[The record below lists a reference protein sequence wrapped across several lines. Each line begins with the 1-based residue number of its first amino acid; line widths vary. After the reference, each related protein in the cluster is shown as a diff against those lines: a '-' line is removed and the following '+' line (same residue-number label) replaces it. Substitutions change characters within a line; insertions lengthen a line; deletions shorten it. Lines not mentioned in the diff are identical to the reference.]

1 MNSSLAIVWRFFS
14 AGLVRCLKSSDEF
27 PCREAAARQ
36 VRAQSRKGASL
47 LMIGAEGSRDRH
59 DERQRLPA
67 ASDRQKRIADLAHV
81 AADEL
86 HLVLE
91 RRNAGAQFADV
102 VIECERL
109 RLDQRASVL

>member
-1 MNSSLAIVWRFFS
+1 MTA
-14 AGLVRCLKSSDEF
+14 
-27 PCREAAARQ
+27 PREAEIATM
-36 VRAQSRKGASL
+36 SAS
-47 LMIGAEGSRDRH
+47 AF
-59 DERQRLPA
+59 PA

-102 VIECERL
+102 VIECARHGVGFSQSRSCAPSAWNAHCGAGERA
-109 RLDQRASVL
+109 REIGPEGVSAMM